1 MERFLIAVRD
11 LMEHTDAAERLLLCI
26 KQGQGAQGD
35 VDRAPGRH
43 LERPGFVLETA
54 CRLLIQKQAHE
65 LGLECAGALALV
77 AALIARKE
85 LLVVSPSAKSFRRH
99 FKELE
104 GSWIAVNDLPC
115 PIEDIDTIG

>member
-1 MERFLIAVRD
+1 MERLLIAVRD

-35 VDRAPGRH
+35 VDRAPGRQ

-54 CRLLIQKQAHE
+54 CRLLIHKQAHE
-65 LGLECAGALALV
+65 PGLECAGALGLV

-85 LLVVSPSAKSFRRH
+85 LLVVSPSAKNFKRH
-99 FKELE
+99 SKNPE
-104 GSWIAVNDLPC
+104 SSCISP
-115 PIEDIDTIG
+115 